1 MCEKGA
7 NKPEVVSYYTTIQVI
22 ITVAPGNLAGEIY
35 FKFLSRL
42 VLINNL
48 NVAEKCRQDKRHLR
62 SSP

>member
-35 FKFLSRL
+35 FKFDLGLSSSITLTSPR
-42 VLINNL
+42 
-48 NVAEKCRQDKRHLR
+48 NVGRTKDI
-62 SSP
+62 